1 MKGISKFFSVEN
13 VVIVLLVLVLVIL
26 FIRKTRSGY
35 TSGSPFTITATFT
48 APVSYTTPITGVRVI
63 VYSCTGGA
71 SGCGPLSPNM
81 KESDISNGIIPV
93 SNQKVKVTGP
103 DSGGKYTCNLM
114 ITDEIIKKGIFVAGN
129 TMQFGLAV
137 DPTPIVPDSFGEFA
151 FVKFLYNPTVITP
164 TARTTVKSAVPT
176 TPAKPGPVM
185 GLAVLLK

>member
-48 APVSYTTPITGVRVI
+48 APVSYTTPITDVRVI
-63 VYSCTGGA
+63 VYSCMGG
-71 SGCGPLSPNM
+71 CETLSSNM

-103 DSGGKYTCNLM
+103 DSGGKYTCDLM